1 MKAEAINLFP
11 LTLYK
16 SQLILDDNLKK
27 EMINEILI
35 MKKNS
40 MQIDY
45 KDKGSSWTGDTQGY
59 ERIFE
64 NLKFKIFFDEIS
76 KHIKKYLEYF
86 MINEEKLDCYFQRS
100 WPTISNGMENINLH
114 LHSQSHLSFAYYLKL
129 SEGDSSIQFKST
141 NNPNEFI
148 PSLFASPSL
157 NINNIF
163 KSRNLRNVNVV
174 DIKCV
179 ENDLLIFPSKILH
192 GTQAN
197 LNNNQ
202 RISISADIVFFA
214 KDSKNI
220 EHLMPPINSWKKIT

>member
-76 KHIKKYLEYF
+76 KTY
-86 MINEEKLDCYFQRS
+86 
-100 WPTISNGMENINLH
+100 
-114 LHSQSHLSFAYYLKL
+114 
-129 SEGDSSIQFKST
+129 
-141 NNPNEFI
+141 
-148 PSLFASPSL
+148 
-157 NINNIF
+157 
-163 KSRNLRNVNVV
+163 
-174 DIKCV
+174 
-179 ENDLLIFPSKILH
+179 
-192 GTQAN
+192 
-197 LNNNQ
+197 
-202 RISISADIVFFA
+202 
-214 KDSKNI
+214 
-220 EHLMPPINSWKKIT
+220 KKIFRIFYD